1 MKKNS
6 GSRNGT
12 KTRLKGKKER
22 LTYTAET
29 SFWTGQTNC
38 EERKKIDGEDRRAR
52 WNPIW
57 RRAGVSTWAKVG
69 SGEVIIEREK
79 RR

>member
-1 MKKNS
+1 
-6 GSRNGT
+6 
-12 KTRLKGKKER
+12 LKGKKER

-38 EERKKIDGEDRRAR
+38 EERKKKVDGEDRKAR

-57 RRAGVSTWAKVG
+57 RRAGVSTWAKVE
-69 SGEVIIEREK
+69 SGEKIIEKREDEE
-79 RR
+79 